1 VGFRIAGSG
10 IAACCASLA
19 MSFASG
25 VMLVTIACRASRDG
39 ITNKVTTIT
48 MAASKRKKQI
58 ASSNAF

>member
-1 VGFRIAGSG
+1 MPGHNRR
-10 IAACCASLA
+10 
-19 MSFASG
+19 
-25 VMLVTIACRASRDG
+25 RASRDG